1 MSSNSLDAEVVFDP
15 ALVLDDA
22 IRAGRTLL
30 STFFPFARC
39 RNELSAMSR
48 RRLEEDAS
56 AFAGDPCL
64 TDVKLA
70 VERWELGRTLL
81 VPVEGTTGTAN
92 SAWGTAIADALL
104 DPGWKTTKELVPSPV
119 LPG

>member
-1 MSSNSLDAEVVFDP
+1 MTMSSNSLEVEVVFDP

-30 STFFPFARC
+30 STFFPFVRC

-48 RRLEEDAS
+48 RRFEEDAS
-56 AFAGDPCL
+56 AFGGDSCL
-64 TDVKLA
+64 TGVTVG
-70 VERWELGRTLL
+70 VERWELGRRLL

-92 SAWGTAIADALL
+92 SAWETAIRDVLL
-104 DPGWKTTKELVPSPV
+104 YSG
-119 LPG
+119 